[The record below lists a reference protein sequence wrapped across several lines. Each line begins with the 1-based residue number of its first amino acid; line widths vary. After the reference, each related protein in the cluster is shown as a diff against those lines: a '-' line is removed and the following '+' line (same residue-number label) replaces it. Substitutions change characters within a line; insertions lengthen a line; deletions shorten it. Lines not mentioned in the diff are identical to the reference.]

1 MAISLKVTEREITY
15 IKGIA
20 EAKKVNWSRFLER
33 RNDKFTSGKPIIPAG
48 QVADAEKKLANAK
61 LILSAVRKVKD
72 TGKLTLTEHEAT
84 YLKAIATERYK
95 RWVECLAGEGRVVF
109 GLLKMPPFT
118 AQEKKDIITK
128 RDNAKNII
136 NLISKAGI

>member
-20 EAKKVNWSRFLER
+20 EAKKVNWSRYLER
-33 RNDKFTSGKPIIPAG
+33 RNDKTKSGSPILRVDQIT
-48 QVADAEKKLANAK
+48 DAEKKLANAK
-61 LILSAVRKVKD
+61 LILSALRKVKD

-95 RWVECLAGEGRVVF
+95 RWVECLAGEGRVAF
-109 GLLKMPPFT
+109 GILRMPNFT
-118 AQEKKDIITK
+118 PQEKKDIITK